1 MRSGADYPGN
11 IVRKLRLVELFSAEL
26 PQHLSRATAKPRVF
40 GGRYDPRLS
49 CQDHITELAALK
61 LRQADTV
68 SVMAAPRSL
77 SDEKLAP
84 ANGSLGRA
92 QPFFTFLQKKPFNRG
107 PDKSRPCR
115 VFRAQDS

>member
-1 MRSGADYPGN
+1 
-11 IVRKLRLVELFSAEL
+11 VFSEVVTIL
-26 PQHLSRATAKPRVF
+26 DCHAK
-40 GGRYDPRLS
+40 
-49 CQDHITELAALK
+49 DHITELAALK

-92 QPFFTFLQKKPFNRG
+92 QSFFTFLQ
-107 PDKSRPCR
+107 
-115 VFRAQDS
+115 